1 MSFEISPKTI
11 VITAYP
17 GNHGTINMQQTEYSI
32 LGGGD
37 SSADF
42 DSDGGGGIPRKRRR
56 LTHLSPDE
64 KLLRRKLKN
73 RVAAQTARDRKKAL
87 MTELEEKVAQ
97 LEEENKLLR
106 KQNQSL
112 KITSTSLADENAAL
126 KSRLDNP
133 VHVAIKTEPESNRSA
148 APAVPLQKE
157 QVQTLSRW
165 MTQYCALVMM
175 ISVVISST
183 YMKTLQA
190 SEGGSSRKRK
200 QSRPSRR
207 ILRRILEEKAV
218 DRKETGEST
227 KFHQVQWWGSHQQSW
242 SPSMN

>member
-17 GNHGTINMQQTEYSI
+17 GGNHGKINMQQSEFSI
-32 LGGGD
+32 LGD
-37 SSADF
+37 SVDF

-112 KITSTSLADENAAL
+112 KITSTSLADENAQL
-126 KSRLDNP
+126 KLRLNNP
-133 VHVAIKTEPESNRSA
+133 VQVAIKTEPESNRSA
-148 APAVPLQKE
+148 APDVSLQKE

-165 MTQYCALVMM
+165 MTQYCAMVLM
-175 ISVVISST
+175 ISVVISSA
-183 YMKTLQA
+183 YMKTLQV
-190 SEGGSSRKRK
+190 SESGSSRKRK

-207 ILRRILEEKAV
+207 ILEQKVMDRIELG
-218 DRKETGEST
+218 DST
-227 KFHQVQWWGSHQQSW
+227 KFHQVQWWGSHQQNW